1 MNTNK
6 KKKRYAKHFIHE
18 AKEFWQYHGNHL
30 QGLFLLI
37 FFFTQLQVGGAL
49 T

>member
-18 AKEFWQYHGNHL
+18 AKELWQYHGNHL
-30 QGLFLLI
+30 FLLT
-37 FFFTQLQVGGAL
+37 FFSTQLQVGGAL